1 LTAYIEQTKRPV
13 YMHQDLYDAHL
24 VKVLNFL
31 IEEDLKFTKTLFAVL
46 SAQEKLNE
54 KDKHRISIFQKE
66 LSKVNNRGRLKA
78 ILSKILQ

>member
-1 LTAYIEQTKRPV
+1 
-13 YMHQDLYDAHL
+13 
-24 VKVLNFL
+24 
-31 IEEDLKFTKTLFAVL
+31 LKFAKTLFAVL